1 MHNQFEQRKVENMK
15 IGIEGQRLFRKN
27 KHGMDF
33 VTLEL
38 IHGLQQIDRRNEY
51 VIFIQPDSDICIE
64 EIANF
69 KIQAFSSLA
78 YPAWEQW
85 ALPRIAAKERV
96 DILHCTSNT
105 APIWSSIPQILT
117 LHDVIFLE
125 KPQTTGSSKNWYQ
138 RFGNQYR
145 KAIVP
150 TVAQR
155 CQMIITV
162 SNYEREQILKTLPL
176 PQEKIKVV
184 YNGVSRRFK
193 QIQNKRELV
202 NIKEKYRLPKKFI
215 LFLGNTD
222 PKKNLKGV
230 LLAYSIF
237 VENSETVIQ
246 LVIVDLKQKYLSEV
260 LKELNLPGL
269 QEHIVLPGYIPNRD
283 LPAVYNLSDLFLYP
297 SLRESFGLP
306 VLEAMACGVPVIAS
320 NTSSMPEVAGD
331 AALLVDPKD
340 ALLLAND
347 IGAMLSHNNLRQRM
361 IRKGFRQAERFS
373 WQNTAEQV
381 LQIYENTSKSR
392 VTRMAA

>member
-1 MHNQFEQRKVENMK
+1 
-15 IGIEGQRLFRKN
+15 
-27 KHGMDF
+27 
-33 VTLEL
+33 
-38 IHGLQQIDRRNEY
+38 
-51 VIFIQPDSDICIE
+51 
-64 EIANF
+64 
-69 KIQAFSSLA
+69 
-78 YPAWEQW
+78 
-85 ALPRIAAKERV
+85 
-96 DILHCTSNT
+96 
-105 APIWSSIPQILT
+105 
-117 LHDVIFLE
+117 
-125 KPQTTGSSKNWYQ
+125 
-138 RFGNQYR
+138 
-145 KAIVP
+145 
-150 TVAQR
+150 
-155 CQMIITV
+155 MIITV

-193 QIQNKRELV
+193 QIQNKSELV

-283 LPAVYNLSDLFLYP
+283 LSAVYNLSDLFLYP

>member
-1 MHNQFEQRKVENMK
+1 MK
-15 IGIEGQRLFRKN
+15 IGIEGQRLFRKS

-38 IHGLQQIDRRNEY
+38 IRHLQEIDRQNEY
-51 VIFIQPDSDICIE
+51 VVFVKPDSDICIE
-64 EIANF
+64 ETTNF
-69 KIQAFSSLA
+69 KIQFVSSLC
-78 YPAWEQW
+78 YPDWEQW
-85 ALPRIAAKERV
+85 GLPRIAAREQV

-105 APIWSSIPQILT
+105 APIRSSIPQILT

-125 KPQTTGSSKNWYQ
+125 DPKPTGSSKNWYQ
-138 RFGNQYR
+138 RLGNKYR

-150 TVAQR
+150 TVAKQ

-162 SNYEREQILKTLPL
+162 SEYEKEQIVKTLPL
-176 PQEKIKVV
+176 PSEKVKVV
-184 YNGVSRRFK
+184 YNGVSERFK
-193 QIQNKRELV
+193 QIRDKRMLEQ
-202 NIKEKYRLPKKFI
+202 IKEKYRLPKKFI

-230 LLAYSIF
+230 LRAYSIY
-237 VENSETVIQ
+237 VENNQAVVP
-246 LVIVDLKQKYLSEV
+246 LVIVDLKQKYLSAV
-260 LKELNLPGL
+260 LKELNLLGL
-269 QEHIVLPGYIPNRD
+269 QEHIVLTGYIPNRD
-283 LPAVYNLSDLFLYP
+283 LPAVYNLSELFLYP

-306 VLEAMACGVPVIAS
+306 ILEAMACGVPVITS

-373 WQNTAEQV
+373 WHNTAEQV

-392 VTRMAA
+392 LTRMAT

>member
-1 MHNQFEQRKVENMK
+1 MR

-38 IHGLQQIDRRNEY
+38 IRHLQKIDRQNEY
-51 VIFIQPDSDICIE
+51 VVFVQSDNDICIE
-64 EIANF
+64 ETVNF
-69 KIQAFSSLA
+69 KIKKFSSLP
-78 YPAWEQW
+78 YPAWEQC

-105 APIWSSIPQILT
+105 APVWNSIPQILI

-125 KPQTTGSSKNWYQ
+125 KPKSTRISKNWYQ
-138 RFGNQYR
+138 QFGNQYR
-145 KAIVP
+145 QAIVP
-150 TVAQR
+150 TVAKQ
-155 CQMIITV
+155 CQTIITV
-162 SNYEREQILKTLPL
+162 SNYEKEQILKTLPL
-176 PQEKIKVV
+176 PSEKVNVV
-184 YNGVSRRFK
+184 YNGVGRRFK
-193 QIQNKRELV
+193 KIRDKIMLEK
-202 NIKEKYRLPKKFI
+202 IKEKYRLPEKFI

-230 LLAYSIF
+230 LLAYSIL
-237 VENSETVIQ
+237 VENSEAVIP
-246 LVIVDLKQKYLSEV
+246 LVIIDLKQKYLSAV

-269 QEHIVLPGYIPNRD
+269 REHIVLPGYIPNRD

-306 VLEAMACGVPVIAS
+306 VLEAMACGVPVITS

-361 IRKGFRQAERFS
+361 IRKGVRQAERFS

-392 VTRMAA
+392 GNKNGSLKEVLI

>member
-1 MHNQFEQRKVENMK
+1 
-15 IGIEGQRLFRKN
+15 
-27 KHGMDF
+27 MDF

-51 VIFIQPDSDICIE
+51 VIFIQPDSDIYIE

-85 ALPRIAAKERV
+85 ALPRIAAKEQV

-125 KPQTTGSSKNWYQ
+125 KLKTTGSSKNWYQ
-138 RFGNQYR
+138 WLGNQYR

-150 TVAQR
+150 TVAKK

-162 SNYEREQILKTLPL
+162 SNYEREQILKALSL
-176 PQEKIKVV
+176 PQEKVKVV
-184 YNGVSRRFK
+184 YNGVSHRFK
-193 QIQNKRELV
+193 QVQNQGELI
-202 NIKEKYRLPKKFI
+202 NIKEKYRLPEKFI

-230 LLAYSIF
+230 LRAYSIF
-237 VENSETVIQ
+237 VENSEAAIQ
-246 LVIVDLKQKYLSEV
+246 LVIVDLKQKYLSTA
-260 LKELNLPGL
+260 LKELNLLDL
-269 QEHIVLPGYIPNRD
+269 QEHIVLTGYIPNRD

-306 VLEAMACGVPVIAS
+306 VL
-320 NTSSMPEVAGD
+320 
-331 AALLVDPKD
+331 
-340 ALLLAND
+340 
-347 IGAMLSHNNLRQRM
+347 RM
-361 IRKGFRQAERFS
+361 IRKGFRQAKRFS

-381 LQIYENTSKSR
+381 LQIYENTGKSR